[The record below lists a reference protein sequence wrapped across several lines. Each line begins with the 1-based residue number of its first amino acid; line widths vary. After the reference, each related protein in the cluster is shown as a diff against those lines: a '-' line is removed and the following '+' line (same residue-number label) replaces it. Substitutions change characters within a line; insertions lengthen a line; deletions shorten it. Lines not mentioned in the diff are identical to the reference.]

1 MRRGN
6 FVALFRSFKPAMHCY
21 TVDGY
26 EAGPAVKTLRAARL
40 EPERQE
46 DRVYFDEPD
55 GPTVQVS
62 GEWNDYPGS
71 RP

>member
-1 MRRGN
+1 
-6 FVALFRSFKPAMHCY
+6 MHCY

-26 EAGPAVKTLRAARL
+26 AAGAAVKTLRAAGL

-46 DRVYFDEPD
+46 DWVYFDNPD
-55 GPTVQVS
+55 VLTVQVS
-62 GEWNDYPGS
+62 GEWNDYPGP

>member
-1 MRRGN
+1 
-6 FVALFRSFKPAMHCY
+6 MHHYCY

-26 EAGPAVKTLRAARL
+26 EAGQAVKTLRAAGL

-46 DRVYFDEPD
+46 DRVYFDDPD
-55 GPTVQVS
+55 GLTVQVS
-62 GEWNDYPGS
+62 GEWNDYPGP

>member
-1 MRRGN
+1 
-6 FVALFRSFKPAMHCY
+6 MHCY

-26 EAGPAVKTLRAARL
+26 AAGAAVKTLRAAGL

-46 DRVYFDEPD
+46 DRVYFDDPD